1 MARNQQYD
9 ENNET
14 NDNSNSKNRKLLKS
28 IFFSKKSIVIFAT
41 IIVLL
46 VFIPAII
53 YFLDMDDTTEDKTD
67 QKNAPAVVKNYAS
80 NTEIDENGVIRL
92 ESSVLELWEKMK
104 QDDNTALRYLD
115 SPTELAKLIKAS
127 IALEYPDTRK
137 DPSKKIDFNEYNL
150 TSVNV
155 QGIVKFKRATQDG
168 KTDYMTYVTPE
179 KFQEYI
185 SKYEQTHSK
194 KDRDEALKHFTMEKV
209 YDGGG
214 TTGGK
219 VPSLNGMVF
228 MGDSILSMISINSNM
243 ALEKEGAKTMYRGGS
258 TAKYFLG
265 EDTAGGNTNNCKQDG
280 SGHFIWDENFK
291 NITNPTGFYLMIGQN
306 YFNASDRIQQTDEL
320 IKKIRSN
327 YPQAPI
333 FISSVLRYLD
343 GGNTQNIKNA
353 TLKMNEELKKYCEE
367 NVSNKV
373 YYSDVLR
380 EYDESDESLHNH
392 TYDDD
397 HPNEEGAKIIIK
409 NIKENII
416 GNSSDTTSTVSAG
429 TPRTSY
435 NNVTLNVDKTIDAHK
450 RMAYPHNE
458 TKREFRASQ
467 SACYDGKY
475 IIHFQNK
482 NYGSIDASSKG
493 GRMAWSNVETGE
505 MDYVVETNEGGH
517 GDGVAYDSER
527 NVVLKCVDG
536 SQNLLEFDN
545 STKKIMRSHKN
556 AFI

>member
-1 MARNQQYD
+1 MASNQQY
-9 ENNET
+9 NAN
-14 NDNSNSKNRKLLKS
+14 NDNSDSRKRTFLKS
-28 IFFSKKSIVIFAT
+28 IFSSKRFIILLGVVIVIF
-41 IIVLL
+41 VL
-46 VFIPAII
+46 IPAITF
-53 YFLDMDDTTEDKTD
+53 FLDMDDTKEDETD
-67 QKNAPAVVKNYAS
+67 PKNAPAAVKNYAS
-80 NTEIDENGVIRL
+80 NTEIDENGEIKL
-92 ESSVLELWEKMK
+92 KSSVMELWEKMK
-104 QDDNTALRYLD
+104 QDNNTALRYLD
-115 SPTELAKLIKAS
+115 SPVELSKLIKAS

-137 DPSKKIDFNEYNL
+137 DPSKKIDFDEESL
-150 TSVNV
+150 TSLNV

-168 KTDYMTYVTPE
+168 NIDYMTYVTPE

-185 SKYEQTHSK
+185 SKYEETHSE

-209 YDGGG
+209 YNGGEY
-214 TTGGK
+214 TGGK

-228 MGDSILSMISINSNM
+228 MGDSILSMVSINSDM

-265 EDTAGGNTNNCKQDG
+265 EDTAGGNTINCKQDG
-280 SGHFIWDENFK
+280 SGHFIWEENFK
-291 NITNPTGFYLMIGQN
+291 DITNPTGFYLMLGQN

-320 IKKIRSN
+320 IKKIRSY

-353 TLKMNEELKKYCEE
+353 TLRMNEELKKYCEE

-380 EYDESDESLHNH
+380 EYDESDESLHSH

-397 HPNEEGAKIIIK
+397 HPNAEGAKIIIK

-416 GNSSDTTSTVSAG
+416 GNPSDTTSTVSAG
-429 TPRTSY
+429 APRTSY

-450 RMAYPHNE
+450 RMAHPHNE
-458 TKREFRASQ
+458 TLREFRASQ

-505 MDYVVETNEGGH
+505 MDYVVETSEGGH

-536 SQNLLEFDN
+536 ANNLLEFDN
-545 STKKIMRSHKN
+545 NTKKIIRSYKN
-556 AFI
+556 AII